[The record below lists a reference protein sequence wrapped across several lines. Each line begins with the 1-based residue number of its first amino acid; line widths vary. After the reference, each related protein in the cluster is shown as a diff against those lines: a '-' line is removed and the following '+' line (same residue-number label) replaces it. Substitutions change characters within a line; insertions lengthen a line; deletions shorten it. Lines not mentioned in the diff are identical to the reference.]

1 MMEFFKKRWFLISL
15 LTLIVTG
22 ITLGYTVEASKIEAF
37 RERVPARWVTAFVL
51 LLMAYS
57 LDSRQLKAAFKS
69 PAPVVWACSTNY
81 VLIPLLGLALM
92 KLQQTPDFTIGLM
105 IACSTPC
112 TLAACSVWTRKAG
125 GNDAVSLLT
134 TLTTN
139 TACFIVAPLWLTAA
153 SALTTSS
160 LTAASSEPVNIDV
173 YKLAGKLIF
182 VVLIPTIAGQL
193 IRQPAKSEE
202 FARENKTAIGVI
214 AQSSILFL
222 VFLSACAGGVK
233 LQQQGGIS
241 TQLAGIVVVWLSCVA
256 IHLTA
261 LTVAWYGG
269 RLFGFE
275 RKDRIGAAFSGSQ
288 KTLPIGVYLATD
300 PATFG
305 GPAAFL
311 GQAVPFAVFPMLMFH
326 ASQLFLDTIVADK
339 MNAEGQRL
347 DEVSNTETQAAD
359 STSPGETEPQPDE
372 S

>member
-1 MMEFFKKRWFLISL
+1 MMDFFKKRWFLISL

-22 ITLGYTVEASKIEAF
+22 ITLGYTVEAAKIEAF

-81 VLIPLLGLALM
+81 LLIPLLGLALM
-92 KLQQTPDFTIGLM
+92 KLQRTPDFKIGLM

-153 SALTTSS
+153 SS
-160 LTAASSEPVNIDV
+160 LTADSSEPVNIDLS
-173 YKLAGKLIF
+173 KLAGKLIF

-202 FARENKTAIGVI
+202 FAQENKTALGVI

-261 LTVAWYGG
+261 LAAAWFGG
-269 RLFGFE
+269 SLFGFE
-275 RKDRIGAAFSGSQ
+275 RRDRIGAAFAGSQ

-300 PATFG
+300 QTTFG

-311 GQAVPFAVFPMLMFH
+311 GQAVPFAVFPILMFH

-339 MNAEGQRL
+339 MNAEGKRL
-347 DEVSNTETQAAD
+347 EEEPKA
-359 STSPGETEPQPDE
+359 ETEG
-372 S
+372 

>member
-1 MMEFFKKRWFLISL
+1 
-15 LTLIVTG
+15 
-22 ITLGYTVEASKIEAF
+22 
-37 RERVPARWVTAFVL
+37 
-51 LLMAYS
+51 
-57 LDSRQLKAAFKS
+57 
-69 PAPVVWACSTNY
+69 
-81 VLIPLLGLALM
+81 M
-92 KLQQTPDFTIGLM
+92 KLQRTPDFTIGLM

-153 SALTTSS
+153 SSLAASSLAASS
-160 LTAASSEPVNIDV
+160 LTAASSEPINIDV

-233 LQQQGGIS
+233 LQQQGDIS

-261 LTVAWYGG
+261 LTVAWFGG

-300 PATFG
+300 QTTFG

-311 GQAVPFAVFPMLMFH
+311 GQAVPFAVFTMLMFH
-326 ASQLFLDTIVADK
+326 ASQLLLDTIVADK
-339 MNAEGQRL
+339 MNAEGKRL
-347 DEVSNTETQAAD
+347 EEESQAETDAAD
-359 STSPGETEPQPDE
+359 STPPRETEPQPDE
-372 S
+372 R

>member
-1 MMEFFKKRWFLISL
+1 MEFFKKRWFLISL
-15 LTLIVTG
+15 LTLIVAG

-81 VLIPLLGLALM
+81 LLIPLLGLALM
-92 KLQQTPDFTIGLM
+92 NLQRTPDFTIGLM

-153 SALTTSS
+153 S
-160 LTAASSEPVNIDV
+160 SESVNFDL

-182 VVLIPTIAGQL
+182 VVLIPTVAGQL

-202 FARENKTAIGVI
+202 FARKNKTAIGVI

-241 TQLAGIVVVWLSCVA
+241 TQIAGIVVVWLSCVA

-261 LTVAWYGG
+261 LAVAWYGG
-269 RLFGFE
+269 GAFGFE
-275 RKDRIGAAFSGSQ
+275 RKDRIGAAFAGSQ
-288 KTLPIGVYLATD
+288 KTLPIGVYLATT
-300 PATFG
+300 TFG
-305 GPAAFL
+305 GAEAFL

-326 ASQLFLDTIVADK
+326 ASQLFLDTIVAEK
-339 MNAEGQRL
+339 MNSAGKQIEETAKSSQNAPTAESPPQAG
-347 DEVSNTETQAAD
+347 DTEQK
-359 STSPGETEPQPDE
+359 PDE

>member
-1 MMEFFKKRWFLISL
+1 MLNFFRKRWFLISL
-15 LTLIVTG
+15 LTLIVAG
-22 ITLGYTVEASKIEAF
+22 ITLGYAVDAAKIEAF
-37 RERVPARWVTAFVL
+37 KERVPARWVTAFVL

-57 LDSRQLKAAFKS
+57 LDSRQLKSAFRS
-69 PAPVVWACSTNY
+69 PAPVIWACSTNY
-81 VLIPLLGLALM
+81 LLIPLLGLALM

-153 SALTTSS
+153 S
-160 LTAASSEPVNIDV
+160 SESVQLDL
-173 YKLAGKLIF
+173 YELAGKLIF
-182 VVLIPTIAGQL
+182 VVLIPTLLGQL
-193 IRQPAKSEE
+193 IRQPSRSEE
-202 FARENKTAIGVI
+202 FARKHKTKIGVI

-222 VFLSACAGGVK
+222 VFISACAGGVK

-241 TQLAGIVVVWLSCVA
+241 TQIAGLIVVWLSCVV

-261 LTVAWYGG
+261 LGVSWYGSG
-269 RLFGFE
+269 LFGFE

-300 PATFG
+300 QTTFG
-305 GPAAFL
+305 GPEAFL

-326 ASQLFLDTIVADK
+326 ASQLFLDTIVADRMK
-339 MNAEGQRL
+339 ASESRNEPVTAEGNESASIASERDVERNGDDPQRDL
-347 DEVSNTETQAAD
+347 S
-359 STSPGETEPQPDE
+359 
-372 S
+372 